1 VNTRLT
7 PRQLAVATM
16 TVLLNML
23 AVLNF
28 RSLGAA
34 MAEIAQDVG
43 AGPEHELWFPDA
55 FLTALI
61 VATPISAH
69 LVRRWG
75 PHRVLVGCILGSV
88 VASVLTSA
96 ANGTYTLAG
105 LLFLQGLFAGP
116 IAPTTQTVIVNH
128 FPAKR
133 RGTGMAIWNAGATIG
148 VLTGSLAG
156 GYLTELYNW
165 RVLFLLAVPLGALSY
180 AFVVK
185 VLPHQGGSADVETD
199 WRSILLLAG
208 GLTALGGAVN
218 LADDIATIGASTI
231 AGFAATAIIAL
242 GLFHLFNGRSTVP
255 ILNLRV
261 LSDHQLAATV
271 AIILGA
277 SALNFGLLETEA
289 LTEIMGF
296 DAETVGL
303 TNAIRA
309 LAFLGGVAAGAR
321 LVDVG
326 FRRGLAL
333 LALAL
338 IAIGK
343 LGTTLYGADT
353 GFFGATWPPVLSQAG
368 LGMLGTGLAVLAF
381 ETVAPALIAAAA
393 SLFVFSRVF
402 GNAIGLAAANTARS
416 LREDQLVAAGDAH
429 AVAAQ
434 ASFFEVFWV
443 GIVLT
448 LLLMPLAWRL
458 RASPQST

>member
-1 VNTRLT
+1 
-7 PRQLAVATM
+7 
-16 TVLLNML
+16 
-23 AVLNF
+23 
-28 RSLGAA
+28 
-34 MAEIAQDVG
+34 
-43 AGPEHELWFPDA
+43 
-55 FLTALI
+55 
-61 VATPISAH
+61 
-69 LVRRWG
+69 
-75 PHRVLVGCILGSV
+75 
-88 VASVLTSA
+88 
-96 ANGTYTLAG
+96 
-105 LLFLQGLFAGP
+105 
-116 IAPTTQTVIVNH
+116 
-128 FPAKR
+128 
-133 RGTGMAIWNAGATIG
+133 
-148 VLTGSLAG
+148 
-156 GYLTELYNW
+156 
-165 RVLFLLAVPLGALSY
+165 
-180 AFVVK
+180 
-185 VLPHQGGSADVETD
+185 
-199 WRSILLLAG
+199 
-208 GLTALGGAVN
+208 
-218 LADDIATIGASTI
+218 
-231 AGFAATAIIAL
+231 
-242 GLFHLFNGRSTVP
+242 
-255 ILNLRV
+255 V

-326 FRRGLAL
+326 FRRGLVL

-343 LGTTLYGADT
+343 LGTTLYAADT

-416 LREDQLVAAGDAH
+416 LREGQLVAAGDAH

-434 ASFFEVFWV
+434 ASFFEAFWV